1 MNNSSLNQCVFRGTA
16 IALLLACIGEP
27 ALPAQAGAANTKLA
41 GIWQYDAAASDDY
54 AARITQLIAEQRKRW
69 RARMPR
75 RLTEAERATQMPDEP
90 PLEADERVRGR
101 LEETMKP
108 AQELAIALQDGDIEI
123 SADGEPTR
131 SLTPGRTLA
140 RMDSS
145 GTAQITA
152 QWSGPMLIVR
162 ARYTHRA
169 TRAQQYSVDRRND
182 LLRVKL
188 QVSDPSFGRMELQS
202 VYRRKPPAT

>member
-1 MNNSSLNQCVFRGTA
+1 MS
-16 IALLLACIGEP
+16 
-27 ALPAQAGAANTKLA
+27 LA
-41 GIWQYDAAASDDY
+41 GVWQYDAAESDDY

-75 RLTEAERATQMPDEP
+75 GLTEEERATQMPGEP
-90 PLEADERVRGR
+90 PLEEDERVRSR
-101 LEETMKP
+101 LEETLKP
-108 AQELAIALQDGDIEI
+108 AQELVIALKDGDIDI

-169 TRAQQYSVDRRND
+169 TRAQQYSVDRRSD
-182 LLRVKL
+182 LLHVKL
-188 QVSDPSFGRMELQS
+188 QVSDPSFGRMDLQS